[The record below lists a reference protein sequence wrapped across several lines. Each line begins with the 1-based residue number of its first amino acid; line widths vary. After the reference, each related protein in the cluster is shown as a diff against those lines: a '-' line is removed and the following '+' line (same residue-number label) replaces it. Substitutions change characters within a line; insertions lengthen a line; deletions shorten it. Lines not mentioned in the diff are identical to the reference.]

1 MDRTQFAAAAA
12 LLIVGA
18 SLTTAPGAGAA
29 VGDAVVY
36 TVTSDAPLS
45 AISYS
50 DATGVTQVLPN
61 QPSPWTLSFTSKDS
75 SPGAM
80 LVVTAVPTG
89 KQTSCQ
95 ISVNGTVKETKSSTG
110 SGDSAQVICG
120 FMG

>member
-1 MDRTQFAAAAA
+1 MARKQFAAAVAV
-12 LLIVGA
+12 LFVGA

-29 VGDAVVY
+29 SGDAVVY

-50 DATGVTQVLPN
+50 DAAGVTQVLPN

-95 ISVNGTVKETKSSTG
+95 ISVNGTVKDTKSSTG
-110 SGDSAQVICG
+110 SGESAQVICG
-120 FMG
+120 VMS